1 MKNYKLSDLLRDY
14 DFVTRVLEN
23 PNNKRKHI
31 IPINKLIVN
40 FNLKY
45 ADLYYSKHREYFLAL
60 SLKLDNLRLV
70 LKTKDYEN
78 K

>member
-1 MKNYKLSDLLRDY
+1 MKSYKLSDLLRDY

-23 PNNKRKHI
+23 PDNKREHI

-45 ADLYYSKHREYFLAL
+45 ANLYYSKHREYFLAL
-60 SLKLDNLRLV
+60 SLKLDNLRIV
-70 LKTKDYEN
+70 LKTRDYEN